1 MEHYINPRKIVEAFI
16 EKPVKADEDVPFS
29 EDHGWRVVIVTENM
43 RQGDSPIKINKD
55 TKQACINFMERMGLI
70 QL

>member
-1 MEHYINPRKIVEAFI
+1 MEHYININKIVEAFI
-16 EKPVKADEDVPFS
+16 QKPSKTDDELPFS
-29 EDHGWRVVIVTENM
+29 EEHGWRVVIVTENM

-55 TKQACINFMERMGLI
+55 NKQACIKFMERLGLT